1 MSSGSSVSIP
11 TRASF
16 SSPCSPTSNPGALI
30 VTSNFEFA
38 DWTSVFA
45 GDERLTAALL
55 DRLTHRCHLL
65 EFRGSSYRFRQSLA
79 AREGRLD
86 GAFATPSPD

>member
-1 MSSGSSVSIP
+1 L
-11 TRASF
+11 TRA
-16 SSPCSPTSNPGALI
+16 GLAALI
-30 VTSNFEFA
+30 VTSNLEFA
-38 DWTSVFA
+38 DWTTVFG

-79 AREGRLD
+79 AREGGHDTIPLSLP
-86 GAFATPSPD
+86 AT